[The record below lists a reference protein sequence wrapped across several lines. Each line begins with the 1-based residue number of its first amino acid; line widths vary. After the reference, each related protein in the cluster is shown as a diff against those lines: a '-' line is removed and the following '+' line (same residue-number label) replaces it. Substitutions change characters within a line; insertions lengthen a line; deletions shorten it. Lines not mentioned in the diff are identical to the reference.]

1 MFIFRSINTCRA
13 TSKSFQLIFLTAS
26 LVNRHLQRT
35 MASSSLTSLH
45 RQEAPPAGDSKPQY
59 PGLGLPLRAY
69 SPSAYKFPFFP
80 IGAHGSCCGSE
91 SLPLPVR
98 EVAMMSVMET
108 LTDKPDWHIKVNDDS
123 IVSKW
128 RTEALAMPNMHWWQ
142 LACNSE
148 LQPWLSDGEHVKIPE
163 NIMSGESFNCV
174 SLISKV
180 SQ

>member
-1 MFIFRSINTCRA
+1 
-13 TSKSFQLIFLTAS
+13 
-26 LVNRHLQRT
+26 
-35 MASSSLTSLH
+35 
-45 RQEAPPAGDSKPQY
+45 
-59 PGLGLPLRAY
+59 
-69 SPSAYKFPFFP
+69 
-80 IGAHGSCCGSE
+80 
-91 SLPLPVR
+91 
-98 EVAMMSVMET
+98 MMSVMET

-163 NIMSGESFNCV
+163 NIMSGDSFDCV